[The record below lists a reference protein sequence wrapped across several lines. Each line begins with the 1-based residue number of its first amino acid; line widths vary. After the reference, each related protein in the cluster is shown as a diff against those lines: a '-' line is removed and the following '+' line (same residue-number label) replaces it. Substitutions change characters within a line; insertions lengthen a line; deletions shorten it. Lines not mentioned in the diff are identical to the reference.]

1 MNATHRF
8 LLGLAA
14 MTISACMVCG
24 PGFAQAPAGVADK
37 PVVAFTAPQLKDWQA
52 ASENERYAFLIGLAA
67 MLDAEREW
75 QGEKMLPIKQSSIGM
90 WSKGLTGVTFRE
102 MHDAV
107 NAYIA
112 QNPDTMDDQVLAV
125 LGRIYVGPNL
135 TEKEKAQA
143 KARYQQ
149 IQKGTSR

>member
-75 QGEKMLPIKQSSIGM
+75 QGEKCCPS
-90 WSKGLTGVTFRE
+90 
-102 MHDAV
+102 
-107 NAYIA
+107 N
-112 QNPDTMDDQVLAV
+112 
-125 LGRIYVGPNL
+125 
-135 TEKEKAQA
+135 KALSA
-143 KARYQQ
+143 CGAR
-149 IQKGTSR
+149 G